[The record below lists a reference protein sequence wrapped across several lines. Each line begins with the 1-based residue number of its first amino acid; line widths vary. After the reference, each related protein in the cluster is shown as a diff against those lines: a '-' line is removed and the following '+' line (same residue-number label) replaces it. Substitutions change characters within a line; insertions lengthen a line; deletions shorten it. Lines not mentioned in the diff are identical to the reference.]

1 MEAVCVCVCVY
12 FNVVIVIVNEV
23 DDIMSK
29 ERDRKRD
36 NKYMQKKKEKVCNIR
51 AYIPLLV
58 LLATKVH
65 LFYSIL
71 T

>member
-36 NKYMQKKKEKVCNIR
+36 NKYM
-51 AYIPLLV
+51 
-58 LLATKVH
+58 
-65 LFYSIL
+65 
-71 T
+71 

>member
-1 MEAVCVCVCVY
+1 MTQCLKNHNGISNFQMTTKIKKATEQWKQCVCVCVY

-36 NKYMQKKKEKVCNIR
+36 NKYM
-51 AYIPLLV
+51 
-58 LLATKVH
+58 
-65 LFYSIL
+65 
-71 T
+71 